1 MGLSER
7 KVCKVLRQ
15 SRSTQRYKPKLPD
28 KDKSVIADML
38 ELHVKHPRYGY
49 RRITILLRQNDW
61 LINFKRVY
69 RLWCQ
74 EGIKVPRKQHKK
86 LHTGTSENS
95 CDRKKAEYYNH
106 VWSYDF
112 VNERLENGRK
122 LRMLVVIDEFTREC
136 LALDVAKHF
145 KGKDVVEV
153 LRYLFAVRGCPVYI
167 RSDNGP
173 EFVSKAVGKWLEVSG
188 VDTLYVAP
196 GSPWENGYVESFN
209 SRLRDEFL
217 NRELFLHIDELR
229 YVANRWRM
237 DYNHY
242 RPHSSLD
249 YMAPAAFATKC
260 LEQGSATLRLPQDKK
275 DTCDILS

>member
-1 MGLSER
+1 
-7 KVCKVLRQ
+7 VLKQ

-28 KDKSVIADML
+28 KDKPVIKDLL

-49 RRITILLRQNDW
+49 RRITIKLRERDW
-61 LINFKRVY
+61 FINFKRVY

-74 EGIKVPRKQHKK
+74 EGLKVNRKQHKK
-86 LHTGTSENS
+86 LYTGGSENA
-95 CDRKKAEYYNH
+95 CNRKRPEHYNH
-106 VWSYDF
+106 IWSYDF
-112 VNERLENGRK
+112 LTERLENGQRVK
-122 LRMLVVIDEFTREC
+122 LLVVIDEFTREC
-136 LALDVAKHF
+136 LAIDVNRKI
-145 KGKDVVEV
+145 KGPDVVEV
-153 LRYLFAVRGCPVYI
+153 LRYLFAVRGCPEYI

-173 EFVSKAVGKWLEVSG
+173 EFVSNTVQKWLENSG

-209 SRLRDEFL
+209 SKLRDELL

-229 YVANRWRM
+229 YVADRWRM

-249 YMAPAAFATKC
+249 YMAPAAFAAKC
-260 LEQGSATLRLPQDKK
+260 LEQGSATLRLPQDKENM
-275 DTCDILS
+275 CDILS

>member
-1 MGLSER
+1 MIKEL
-7 KVCKVLRQ
+7 L
-15 SRSTQRYKPKLPD
+15 D
-28 KDKSVIADML
+28 
-38 ELHVKHPRYGY
+38 LHVKHPRYGY
-49 RRITILLRQNDW
+49 RRITILLRQDDW

-74 EGIKVPRKQHKK
+74 EGLKVPRKTHNKRR
-86 LHTGTSENS
+86 GDGSSENA
-95 CDRKKAEYYNH
+95 CHRKRPEHYNH

-112 VNERLENGRK
+112 VTERLENGRK
-122 LRMLVVIDEFTREC
+122 VRLLVVIDEFTREC
-136 LALDVAKHF
+136 LALDAARSF

-153 LRYLFAVRGCPVYI
+153 LRYLFAVRGCPKYI

-173 EFVSKAVGKWLEVSG
+173 EFVSEAVQKWLRKAG
-188 VDTLYVAP
+188 VDTLYIAP

-229 YVANRWRM
+229 YVADRWRM

-260 LEQGSATLRLPQDKK
+260 LEQCSATLRLAQDKENM
-275 DTCDILS
+275 CDILS

>member
-1 MGLSER
+1 LGLSER
-7 KVCKVLRQ
+7 KACKVLGQ
-15 SRSTQRYKPKLPD
+15 SRSTQRYQSKLPD
-28 KDKSVIADML
+28 KDKLVIKDML
-38 ELHVKHPRYGY
+38 DLNVEHPRYGY
-49 RRITILLRQNDW
+49 RRITIKLREKDW

-74 EGIKVPRKQHKK
+74 EGLKVPRKQHKK
-86 LHTGTSENS
+86 QHTGSSENS

-122 LRMLVVIDEFTREC
+122 VRMLVVIDEFTREC
-136 LALDVAKHF
+136 LALDVAQHF

-153 LRYLFAVRGCPVYI
+153 LRYLFAVRGCPEYI

-173 EFVSKAVGKWLEVSG
+173 EFVSTAVQKWLEVSG
-188 VDTLYVAP
+188 VDTLYIAP

-209 SRLRDEFL
+209 SRLRDELL

-242 RPHSSLD
+242 RPHSSLG
-249 YMAPAAFATKC
+249 YTAPAAFATKC
-260 LEQGSATLRLPQDKK
+260 LEQGSATLRLAQDKEN
-275 DTCDILS
+275 TCGILS